1 MPGGAARPYKGLR
14 LQGFEGAKHGGLQG
28 FEGAKQQLRRVEKAF
43 GAWKV
48 LPRNSGCGRRSAA
61 GVATARLHTCG
72 GPGRRPALAGATGR
86 VGGFWCLCDLF

>member
-48 LPRNSGCGRRSAA
+48 LPRNSGCLQGFEGAKRQLWRAA
-61 GVATARLHTCG
+61 GWPRSSKGRLA
-72 GPGRRPALAGATGR
+72 AL
-86 VGGFWCLCDLF
+86 